1 MAFRIIHDDITR
13 VKAAAIVNTA
23 NPAPVYAPGTDQ
35 AIYEAAGKE
44 ALLAERKKIGHIP
57 VGEVAVTSGFALPAK
72 YILHTV
78 GPVWQGGSYGE
89 LEALSSCYT
98 RSMTLA
104 MHLGCESMAFPLISS
119 GTYGFPKDIA
129 IKVAAKA
136 IYDFLMQHEMQV
148 ILVVYDRSSVEASLQ
163 WSTDLRTYID
173 ENYTESSVV
182 PLFQRETLYN
192 QRRVLPPSSL
202 QEYLLQLD
210 ESFSVYLLN
219 LIRQKGLKNADVY
232 HGANISKQH
241 FSKMIST
248 NNYYP
253 TKNTVC
259 ALAISLRLN
268 VDEANQLLA
277 KAGMLLTHNS
287 RFDLAIEYFLEHQ
300 MYNIVENN
308 MILYENDLELL
319 GRQ

>member
-1 MAFRIIHDDITR
+1 
-13 VKAAAIVNTA
+13 
-23 NPAPVYAPGTDQ
+23 
-35 AIYEAAGKE
+35 
-44 ALLAERKKIGHIP
+44 
-57 VGEVAVTSGFALPAK
+57 
-72 YILHTV
+72 
-78 GPVWQGGSYGE
+78 
-89 LEALSSCYT
+89 
-98 RSMTLA
+98 MTLA

-182 PLFQRETLYN
+182 SLFQREALYN

-241 FSKMIST
+241 FFQDDFHQQLSSDEK
-248 NNYYP
+248 Y
-253 TKNTVC
+253 
-259 ALAISLRLN
+259 SLRFGYLPSP
-268 VDEANQLLA
+268 QC
-277 KAGMLLTHNS
+277 
-287 RFDLAIEYFLEHQ
+287 R
-300 MYNIVENN
+300 
-308 MILYENDLELL
+308 
-319 GRQ
+319 